1 MNTHWPDGTP
11 KSPNNVFNGPAIR
24 AAMTKAPE
32 PSRVSSTGKR
42 KHRRTTP
49 AQSISLP
56 GSYAPKARGV
66 L

>member
-11 KSPNNVFNGPAIR
+11 RSLNNAFNGPAWR

-32 PSRVSSTGKR
+32 PSRLSSNGKR

-56 GSYAPKARGV
+56 GSYAPIKRS
-66 L
+66 